1 MPPDDATFVK
11 AYLTNGGNQ
20 LRAAQEAWPH
30 LRHGSAAHAGV
41 IAFRRLHDIVTI
53 HMDQRGLTLDR
64 LLTMILDGLTATQGI
79 VVQDSKDTQHIEYVP
94 DNRIRVKFTEMAL
107 KLRGELIK
115 QPEVVVLAPPVP
127 EVSNT
132 TNNLN
137 VSLTPDVLVAFE
149 DTVMAKIHQQLLNNS
164 SQQVD
169 LEEGDVV

>member
-1 MPPDDATFVK
+1 
-11 AYLTNGGNQ
+11 
-20 LRAAQEAWPH
+20 
-30 LRHGSAAHAGV
+30 
-41 IAFRRLHDIVTI
+41 
-53 HMDQRGLTLDR
+53 
-64 LLTMILDGLTATQGI
+64 MILDGLTATQGI